1 MRKVQFSVVVDES
14 HVNLT
19 DEIAGKLTE
28 QGFDVEEVAPEIGT
42 IYGSADEGLAPQL
55 RTIQGI
61 EEIRPEET
69 VDLPPFSAKVPQ

>member
-14 HVNLT
+14 HVDLT

-42 IYGSADEGLAPQL
+42 IFGSAEEGLTPQL
-55 RTIQGI
+55 RSIEGI
-61 EEIRPEET
+61 EDIRPEET
-69 VDLPPFSAKVPQ
+69 VNLPPLSSKIPQ